1 MRVML
6 KNSTAARNSVAQM
19 VSAMHS
25 SKVDQSS
32 TIRKRTGNGRRSDE
46 RLV

>member
-19 VSAMHS
+19 VSAISH
-25 SKVDQSS
+25 
-32 TIRKRTGNGRRSDE
+32 GRI
-46 RLV
+46 LQK